1 MAVAA
6 YNRYGREMSKLT
18 QPFCYA
24 PWTSLYVRS
33 TSDKKPKSSKQ
44 TEFSPCCMWKTEPV
58 YYNIAKREKS
68 RQWQLI
74 KKRMLE
80 NDMEFLSTSCVECI
94 VDEKRGEPS
103 VRQYI
108 NRMVESKEW
117 KLGELN
123 QLDFRPS
130 NLCNLKCAMCD
141 PFNSSLIAEE
151 QNIKK
156 IYQFNS
162 ENVYKL
168 DLSRLKHLKILGG
181 EPSIQS
187 EVHNFLHHMINTYKE
202 LPRLD
207 FTSNMTN
214 VNKKWT
220 DIINKFDEVS
230 ISMSIDGTGETFEY
244 LRQPARWHIV
254 ERNINTLKQ
263 LQTTHKDLELT
274 YHVTIGA
281 IALLTI
287 EDWFPYF
294 LNEKLSVHFYPIMG
308 NNNGTLNSIPSSYI
322 DTVVEYLQGI
332 GKEHPLVE
340 SMLSMIKNKGIYQK
354 KFHRQFVERTRRLD
368 ILRNRDVNKLS
379 PRIKSYMD
387 EIG

>member
-1 MAVAA
+1 
-6 YNRYGREMSKLT
+6 
-18 QPFCYA
+18 
-24 PWTSLYVRS
+24 
-33 TSDKKPKSSKQ
+33 
-44 TEFSPCCMWKTEPV
+44 MWKTEPV